1 MKRAWGDQTVAH
13 PHRAELWGTRPQEV
27 HKRWKTPPEPCRDFH
42 KDSTPSPAP
51 CAGCWTENRR
61 HQKHVYIISMTSPS
75 TWSWSSVTDLF
86 LHSEEFDDVL
96 VVEFLQNLK
105 LPHLNI
111 QRPQKTQVVEH
122 FDRIQV
128 ASFLQMNSK
137 TCSLTHWIL
146 EIYGAWLKDFGQKIC
161 LHEKNDVILNWH
173 DRNVNTW
180 YFLQVSWQFV
190 EMQTCK
196 GRGNS

>member
-1 MKRAWGDQTVAH
+1 MSHKPILKNLNYWKERAKPNMPENFHQQ
-13 PHRAELWGTRPQEV
+13 PRA
-27 HKRWKTPPEPCRDFH
+27 
-42 KDSTPSPAP
+42 
-51 CAGCWTENRR
+51 
-61 HQKHVYIISMTSPS
+61 
-75 TWSWSSVTDLF
+75 
-86 LHSEEFDDVL
+86 
-96 VVEFLQNLK
+96 
-105 LPHLNI
+105 LNI

-196 GRGNS
+196 GRGNSENRSLCFYRHTTPTDFSWLDFSWQTWGLDISSHTGSQIQTVDQVQTDPQTL